1 MIQNLLNETI
11 GGLQVL
17 LRHKEIYTALVHT
30 NQPID
35 TPLEEFDTQIIKMVE
50 ETPKFPIDFEMFSF
64 TKTFCDAE
72 FITGNQ
78 IMQFDDNVWPE
89 FYRSRKDFQE
99 IKKQEFLARKNFVI
113 SKKLT
118 PLQIQTHPFFKKP
131 HFTNYITV
139 NPNIQESKSQDFG
152 NYNTIVPAFSN
163 FFDAAQYFRTLIK
176 QEDRVFYDVGPQ
188 CLHQVLDLLDLYI
201 ITIYSGQLDEKL
213 RVGKMPN
220 FDTIQKKFKLT
231 YKSQV
236 YPQHKGYIQFL
247 VFEK

>member
-1 MIQNLLNETI
+1 MIINLLNETI

-17 LRHKEIYTALVHT
+17 LRHKNIYTALVHT

-35 TPLEEFDTQIIKMVE
+35 TSLEELNTEIIKMVE

-78 IMQFDDNVWPE
+78 ILQSQDNMWPE
-89 FYRSRKDFQE
+89 YYKSRKDFQE
-99 IKKQEFLARKNFVI
+99 IKKKEFLERKNFVI

-118 PLQIQTHPFFKKP
+118 TLSVQTHPFFNMP
-131 HFTNYITV
+131 NFTNFITS
-139 NPNIQESKSQDFG
+139 NPNIQESNNQDFG
-152 NYNTIVPAFSN
+152 IQNKIVPAFQN
-163 FFDAAQYFRTLIK
+163 FQDASLYFRTLIDK
-176 QEDRVFYDVGPQ
+176 EDRVFYDVGPQ
-188 CLHQVLDLLDLYI
+188 CLHQVLDILDLYI
-201 ITIYSGQLDEKL
+201 ITIYSGELDEKF
-213 RVGKMPN
+213 RVGKMPDFELIKN
-220 FDTIQKKFKLT
+220 KFKLT

-236 YPQHKGYIQFL
+236 YPQHKGHLQFL